1 MHLSPFHFL
10 VFTKINTTLLIALN
24 IPRNVGIHQIIQP
37 SAVILLETNTARN
50 AAWPTIITSRDES
63 HPSVLLGHWSRS
75 RFFFFQSMLKL
86 FLQSCSTDRSNT
98 SLARNP
104 GWTLFFRSLPL
115 CWFLTVCCVSFARA
129 RRAWVMVEFTVHR
142 RCLVLSLTTPSDSH
156 HVDLLIWRGSTPK
169 IKVFFL

>member
-75 RFFFFQSMLKL
+75 RFFFS
-86 FLQSCSTDRSNT
+86 S
-98 SLARNP
+98 
-104 GWTLFFRSLPL
+104 L
-115 CWFLTVCCVSFARA
+115 CWSFSYKAVLQIDLIPLWQEIQAERYFLGLSHCAGSSPFVVSALHVLVGLGWWWSSLYTVNAWSFLWLHLRIHTMLTC
-129 RRAWVMVEFTVHR
+129 WSEGE
-142 RCLVLSLTTPSDSH
+142 VLQ
-156 HVDLLIWRGSTPK
+156 K
-169 IKVFFL
+169 